1 VEEAEL
7 LEPLGAAEGPTSMGR
22 RSPSETSRDTL
33 YSGLECGRMLAE
45 LAGQLL
51 RLRLVAVDNLDLVS
65 TRHGAGL
72 DPFRSAH
79 PARRP

>member
-1 VEEAEL
+1 
-7 LEPLGAAEGPTSMGR
+7 
-22 RSPSETSRDTL
+22 
-33 YSGLECGRMLAE
+33 MLAE

-79 PARRP
+79 PALPAVTGFPSMKTRSQRTQVGWTSTANEV